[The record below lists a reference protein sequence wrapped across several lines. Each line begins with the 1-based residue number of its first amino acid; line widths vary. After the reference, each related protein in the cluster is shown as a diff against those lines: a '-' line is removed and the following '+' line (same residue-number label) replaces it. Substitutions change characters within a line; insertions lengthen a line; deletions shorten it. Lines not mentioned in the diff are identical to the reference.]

1 MFGPHQKLKVI
12 VDKTSRFSPLAP
24 FGDALETCTDRI
36 ASVPYKFRYSKEF
49 GRKQKH
55 SSLT

>member
-1 MFGPHQKLKVI
+1 MFGPHQKLKSI

-49 GRKQKH
+49 GRKQ
-55 SSLT
+55 